1 MTPEAAAALWGA
13 AITGVVAVVIFG
25 IERNLASRRDE
36 REARR
41 VEFDKLLNNAREY
54 VLDVIAGRSVDPTRS
69 KLLLAPITLRLN
81 LKPRADDSIT
91 WAEMVIER
99 ILLLGSVAPTN
110 EKEKSARAMQLEG
123 SLRLLSDVL
132 VYEHRGVYDHMST
145 APSFIGMM
153 HEAEARDHKS
163 FSDDAPWWAKEPPEW
178 LVAPDPVPRSGRM
191 RSATRRVLRR
201 RLPGRKRR
209 EARILAA
216 LRSKSA
222 DLRLAYERADRR
234 IDEIEAESA
243 ERQRTFESETRQRLK
258 ALSKKDR
265 RAVRA
270 ALAEEGIIIP
280 KKRDLGHSDD

>member
-13 AITGVVAVVIFG
+13 AIAGVVAVVIFG
-25 IERNLASRRDE
+25 FERNLASRRDE

-69 KLLLAPITLRLN
+69 KLLLTPITLRLN
-81 LKPRADDSIT
+81 LKPRADDSVT

-99 ILLLGSVAPTN
+99 ILLLGSVRATN
-110 EKEKSARAMQLEG
+110 EKEKSALARQLEG

-153 HEAEARDHKS
+153 HEIEAREHKP
-163 FSDDAPWWAKEPPEW
+163 FKGDAPWWAQEPPEW
-178 LVAPDPVPRSGRM
+178 LVAPEPVPRSARM
-191 RSATRRVLRR
+191 RSATRLALQRL
-201 RLPGRKRR
+201 LPGRKRR
-209 EARILAA
+209 EARIMAA

-222 DLRLAYERADRR
+222 DLRLAYERVDRR
-234 IDEIEAESA
+234 IDEFEVESA
-243 ERQRTFESETRQRLK
+243 ERQRTFESETRQQLNG
-258 ALSKKDR
+258 LSKKDR

-280 KKRDLGHSDD
+280 KKRASEYSED